1 MGKREL
7 RYRCISV
14 AWRVVTKLGGIPATP
29 AGFKET
35 QLQGCRE
42 TRTRWCL
49 FLFGLFLEM
58 TNLVNPCPSTQRT
71 SLWRFVGT
79 VSEARGDHTYTG
91 AKSHVLHSGELDVW
105 DWLALEQQQ

>member
-42 TRTRWCL
+42 T
-49 FLFGLFLEM
+49 M
-58 TNLVNPCPSTQRT
+58 QRR
-71 SLWRFVGT
+71 SSREDQV
-79 VSEARGDHTYTG
+79 VSVFIWIVPGNDE
-91 AKSHVLHSGELDVW
+91 SGEPLSVDPADVFVAIRW
-105 DWLALEQQQ
+105 DGKRGPRRPHVHRGEIPCLTFR